1 MLNITSA
8 FSSLDLDI
16 TCLENSFD
24 NVMIICALK
33 FIMHKIPLIT
43 VKHSLINYITV
54 ELFTSYA
61 AQFAFSLVKKNLN
74 HQILLDASRF
84 TLYKPSYEF
93 NIYHHYMKQ
102 WYIM

>member
-1 MLNITSA
+1 MQHILLSA
-8 FSSLDLDI
+8 LL
-16 TCLENSFD
+16 
-24 NVMIICALK
+24 
-33 FIMHKIPLIT
+33 
-43 VKHSLINYITV
+43 
-54 ELFTSYA
+54 
-61 AQFAFSLVKKNLN
+61 KKNLY